1 MTDREFLK
9 FLDRLWPSTEF
20 DDDELVNESLEE
32 EDDD

>member
-1 MTDREFLK
+1 MTDKEFVE

-20 DDDELVNESLEE
+20 DDDELLDESLDE